1 MDLTQY
7 YNNLF
12 FENASQSNQ
21 TFDRSYHQS
30 YTNEV
35 INHNDMCRGF
45 NNSNVGLL
53 SPDSAISSPPVSPA
67 LMTPCNQNT
76 TYSNYQ
82 YDNCHMQY
90 SQIYDHSM
98 VSTSMAVSS
107 VPASAMTASSMS
119 SSMASTSP
127 AVRNMSTSLEVSSP
141 SATFQPSTLSYSTPS
156 MNINSNY
163 NQTSPL
169 NYQYSS
175 ADKENCPPNS
185 PNQNYSQVDSTVGQR
200 EFSPNLYS
208 PKQNQNNSRK
218 TPKIPP
224 IEILQARRIAANMR
238 ERKRMN
244 KINSGFHR
252 LKRVLPGLDKNKDL
266 SKFESLLLAQDYIK
280 RLAAMLEYD
289 LDH

>member
-1 MDLTQY
+1 
-7 YNNLF
+7 
-12 FENASQSNQ
+12 
-21 TFDRSYHQS
+21 
-30 YTNEV
+30 
-35 INHNDMCRGF
+35 
-45 NNSNVGLL
+45 
-53 SPDSAISSPPVSPA
+53 
-67 LMTPCNQNT
+67 
-76 TYSNYQ
+76 
-82 YDNCHMQY
+82 
-90 SQIYDHSM
+90 
-98 VSTSMAVSS
+98 
-107 VPASAMTASSMS
+107 
-119 SSMASTSP
+119 
-127 AVRNMSTSLEVSSP
+127 
-141 SATFQPSTLSYSTPS
+141 

-163 NQTSPL
+163 NQTSPS
-169 NYQYSS
+169 NYQCSS
-175 ADKENCPPNS
+175 ADKENCPPTS
-185 PNQNYSQVDSTVGQR
+185 PNQNYSQVDSTVGQS

-208 PKQNQNNSRK
+208 PKQNQSNSRK